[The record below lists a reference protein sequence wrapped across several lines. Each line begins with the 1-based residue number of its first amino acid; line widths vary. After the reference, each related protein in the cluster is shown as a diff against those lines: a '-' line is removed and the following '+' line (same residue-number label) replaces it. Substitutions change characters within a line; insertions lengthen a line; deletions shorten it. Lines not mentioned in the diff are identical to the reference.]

1 MISFKRRKALGFL
14 LASAGILLHANGA
27 LAAGF
32 TGDAQ
37 AQASDLLSGTGGRA
51 NPVHVVPAMST
62 DHAQAFLDPQDQARQ
77 LILGKTNADL
87 DATRAIAR
95 DLDMTPV
102 RGLRRV
108 AADPQDSARRMLLAV
123 GI

>member
-1 MISFKRRKALGFL
+1 MISFKQRKALGFL

-32 TGDAQ
+32 AGDAQ
-37 AQASDLLSGTGGRA
+37 AQAS
-51 NPVHVVPAMST
+51 
-62 DHAQAFLDPQDQARQ
+62 LDPQDQARQ

-95 DLDMTPV
+95 NVDVTPL
-102 RGLRRV
+102 RRLRRV